1 MDTDNDILTRLGQTV
16 VNAVETLVD
25 VARST
30 WNVSRDRVREIWGS
44 LFDVGTDVDNPDE
57 LEQARRESVSNALRE
72 VLGDSPLQAL
82 CETSTEERRK
92 VLSDLTK
99 HIAEALQIPIPSFRV
114 KIIKQGVAGFY
125 EFGADRVV
133 VSRAEVDRFPLDI
146 EDAAELLDTVL
157 HELYHAFQHH
167 AISDPSSHGITREQ
181 AKIWRRNFDNY
192 ISPEQNA
199 RLYHEQPVEV
209 TARLFAHEVV
219 CAFRG
224 K

>member
-16 VNAVETLVD
+16 VNAVETLSD
-25 VARST
+25 LARSAWT
-30 WNVSRDRVREIWGS
+30 AIRERVREIWGS
-44 LFDVGTDVDNPDE
+44 LFDVGTDIDNADE
-57 LEQARRESVSNALRE
+57 LEIARRQAVSNAVRE
-72 VLGDSPLQAL
+72 ILGDSPVQTL
-82 CETSTEERRK
+82 CETSTEERKK
-92 VLSDLTK
+92 VLTSLTE
-99 HIAEALQIPIPSFRV
+99 HIAETLNIPVPSFRV

-125 EFGADRVV
+125 EFGTDRVV
-133 VSRAEVDRFPLDI
+133 VSRAEVDRCPLDT
-146 EDAAELLDTVL
+146 EDAAELLDTLL

-167 AISDPSSHGITREQ
+167 AITNPTIHGITREQ

-219 CAFRG
+219 CTFRG
-224 K
+224 E

>member
-1 MDTDNDILTRLGQTV
+1 MDADNDILTRFGQTV
-16 VNAVETLVD
+16 ANAVEYIAD
-25 VARST
+25 VARGT
-30 WNVSRDRVREIWGS
+30 WNAIRERVRTIWGS
-44 LFDVGTDVDNPDE
+44 LFDVETDVDNADE
-57 LEQARRESVSNALRE
+57 LEIARRHAVSNAVRE
-72 VLGDSPLQAL
+72 ILGDSPVQTL
-82 CETSTEERRK
+82 CETSTEERKK
-92 VLSDLTK
+92 VLASLTER
-99 HIAEALQIPIPSFRV
+99 IAETLNIPVPSFRI

-125 EFGADRVV
+125 EFGTDRVV
-133 VSRAEVDRFPLDI
+133 VSRAEVDRFPLDA
-146 EDAAELLDTVL
+146 EDAAELLDTLL

-167 AISDPSSHGITREQ
+167 AISDPSSFGITREQ

-219 CAFRG
+219 CTFRG